1 MGRQKSEPF
10 WQHHVE
16 AWRASD
22 LTQEQ
27 YGRRHGLSAT
37 ALAKWSSRL
46 QREARAKRRQA
57 LVPVHVVGE
66 LAPASAMV

>member
-1 MGRQKSEPF
+1 MLASVAAEARSMGRQKSEPF

-27 YGRRHGLSAT
+27 YGRRHGLSA
-37 ALAKWSSRL
+37 
-46 QREARAKRRQA
+46 
-57 LVPVHVVGE
+57 
-66 LAPASAMV
+66 

>member
-1 MGRQKSEPF
+1 
-10 WQHHVE
+10 
-16 AWRASD
+16 
-22 LTQEQ
+22 
-27 YGRRHGLSAT
+27 SAT

-66 LAPASAMV
+66 LAPASAMVVQHGVWRLTVPVGTDPRWLATLLRELIAC